1 MPADTPTYSLSTSEQ
16 QIVVRALFTYMD
28 HLSNTLDV
36 TSPPPGWKRRAEL
49 EAEVARAHA
58 LINRIEDNQNAER
71 F

>member
-16 QIVVRALFTYMD
+16 QLVIRALFTYMD
-28 HLSNTLDV
+28 DLSNTLDA
-36 TSPPPGWKRRAEL
+36 TSPGWKRRAEL

>member
-16 QIVVRALFTYMD
+16 QLVVQALFAYMD
-28 HLSNTLDV
+28 DLSNTLDA
-36 TSPPPGWKRRAEL
+36 TSPGWKRRAEL
-49 EAEVARAHA
+49 KAEVARAQA